1 MTLTNQTA
9 FEIMVNHLLKQ
20 GEKSRAYDRATCV
33 YRNPDG
39 LKCAVG
45 AILPD
50 ELYVPS
56 MENKLANALFS
67 DYPAIG
73 KLWENISINLL
84 AKMQYIHDH
93 RDVDEWYDE
102 FAAIADDFNL
112 SMPEK

>member
-9 FEIMVNHLLKQ
+9 FEIMVNHLLNQ
-20 GEKSRAYDRATCV
+20 GEKSRAYNETTCV

-39 LKCAVG
+39 LKCAIG

-50 ELYVPS
+50 DLYVSS
-56 MENKLANALFS
+56 MENKLAHALFV

-73 KLWENISINLL
+73 KLWENLSINLL
-84 AKMQYIHDH
+84 AKMQHIHDH
-93 RDVDEWYDE
+93 RCVDEWFGE
-102 FAAIADDFNL
+102 FKAIADEFNL